1 MHKYV
6 MELVLTPVEPPMPRH
21 SVTIRLNVT
30 QFVAVSAY
38 QNTAL
43 TQLKI
48 DNNPFAKGF
57 RDRDLVPPTSY
68 PIFSPSY
75 SELIPPWDQSIPMPG
90 KRRGKLAN
98 NYVETLVH
106 SLCLCVNCHIFTFPC
121 TLLCLFM
128 PRSAQCTRF
137 VATSSSLL

>member
-1 MHKYV
+1 
-6 MELVLTPVEPPMPRH
+6 MEIVLTQVEPPMPRH

-30 QFVAVSAY
+30 EFVAVSAY

-57 RDRDLVPPTSY
+57 RDRDLVPLPSY
-68 PIFSPSY
+68 PPIYSPLY
-75 SELIPPWDQSIPMPG
+75 AELLPPWDQSIPMPG
-90 KRRGKLAN
+90 KLV

-106 SLCLCVNCHIFTFPC
+106 SLCLCVNCRIFTFPC
-121 TLLCLFM
+121 ITLTFH
-128 PRSAQCTRF
+128 AQVCPVYRN
-137 VATSSSLL
+137 